1 MKFDVNCNSLLFE
14 NQSYIFQFSI
24 PHRTCNLWERL
35 IHYDNEHRDD
45 WNRRHSCFSNIT
57 NRQQICIAIWRKVN
71 ILSSFGRFAN
81 VRIGC
86 RLWHVFYSR
95 QLKMARQ
102 FSVSTPNLHN
112 FCILCFFARFILVT
126 CAPEKYF
133 NPRNSPYSL
142 DEIGSAR
149 FFLVGTFMKSLK
161 VFAFTDAKA
170 SQTCTFV
177 PHWNV
182 HSALTA

>member
-1 MKFDVNCNSLLFE
+1 
-14 NQSYIFQFSI
+14 
-24 PHRTCNLWERL
+24 
-35 IHYDNEHRDD
+35 
-45 WNRRHSCFSNIT
+45 
-57 NRQQICIAIWRKVN
+57 
-71 ILSSFGRFAN
+71 
-81 VRIGC
+81 
-86 RLWHVFYSR
+86 
-95 QLKMARQ
+95 MARQ

-133 NPRNSPYSL
+133 NPRNSPYSP

-161 VFAFTDAKA
+161 VFAFTDAEA

-177 PHWNV
+177 PH
-182 HSALTA
+182 